1 MTIKYTVEL
10 TDIENK
16 ALEYV
21 VHDPYTWVENVVKNR
36 CRIAIDEICKLETER
51 MIADPN
57 ITEIPADKNAI
68 VTISELKSAKE
79 RTAES
84 QLPENKP

>member
-1 MTIKYTVEL
+1 MTVKYTVEL

-21 VHDPYTWVENVVKNR
+21 VHDPHMWVENVVKNR

-51 MIADPN
+51 MIADPD
-57 ITEIPADKNAI
+57 ITEIPADKN
-68 VTISELKSAKE
+68 TIIANADIKSGKE
-79 RTAES
+79 RTDES
-84 QLPENKP
+84 RLPENMP